1 MPAPAITASTR
12 YTARGSTVVYWV
24 VTIASQASPS
34 RAELNAGTNLAPQMA
49 DAKGWSVKTNM
60 VDAPDMSTRY
70 TPTIPGAISADDSSL
85 TMYMSKNGVDARAL
99 MPQDAVGFIV
109 WLDGGDTAANKM
121 DVFPVTVASHSKQR
135 NADGANADTLMI
147 AYAITALPSLNIAV
161 P

>member
-12 YTARGSTVVYWV
+12 YTSRGTTVVYWV
-24 VTIASQASPS
+24 VSIAAQASPTRS
-34 RAELNAGTNLAPQMA
+34 ELNAGTNLAPQIA

-60 VDAPDMSTRY
+60 IDTPDMSARY
-70 TPTIPGAISADDSSL
+70 TSTIPGVITADDSSL
-85 TMYMSKNGVDARAL
+85 TLYMSKNGVDGRAL

-109 WLDGGDTAANKM
+109 WLDGGDVAANKM

-135 NADGANADTLMI
+135 QADGGNADTLMI
-147 AYAITALPSLNIAV
+147 SYAITSVPSLNITV